1 MMNTQRWYENT
12 QKGFIDQ
19 HIITYIM
26 YKRLITCSDG
36 TWDKPA
42 MKDSKGN
49 ILSSNVCLLYD
60 AIASVDSE
68 GIAQLKAYDTGVGS
82 TYKLMDR
89 IAGGI
94 TGAGI
99 DAKIK
104 DSYLFLVLNYEPG
117 DHIYLFGF
125 SRGAYTARS
134 LAGFIRCCG
143 ILKPQNMHLIEEAF
157 RLYRDRNSFTD
168 PHSDLM
174 SSFRRNYSSEDI
186 TRIKFIGVWDTVGAL
201 GIPMPAWRIYNR
213 ERYMFHDTKLSSTVD
228 YAYQA
233 LAVDEH
239 RKMFAPVLWDA
250 SEDNENGR
258 TIEMEQRWFSG
269 VHVNIGGGSDD
280 MGLSNNTL
288 QWMVEKAQK
297 CGLAFAEEKIERYEP
312 NVLAKGE
319 NSFVGIYYLGG
330 WISRKIK
337 EARYQNQV
345 IDESVFVRIKEI
357 KAYRPTN
364 IIPEFLKL

>member
-1 MMNTQRWYENT
+1 
-12 QKGFIDQ
+12 
-19 HIITYIM
+19 M

-36 TWDKPA
+36 TWNKPE

-60 AIASVDSE
+60 AIAPVDLE
-68 GIAQLKAYDTGVGS
+68 GVAQVKAYDTGVGS

-143 ILKPQNMHLIEEAF
+143 ILKPQNLNLIDEAF
-157 RLYRDRNSFTD
+157 RLYRDRNTYTD
-168 PHSDLM
+168 PNSDLM
-174 SSFRRNYSSEDI
+174 RSFRRNYSSEDI

-201 GIPMPAWRIYNR
+201 GIPLHAWQIYNR

-239 RKMFAPVLWDA
+239 RKKFVPVLWDA
-250 SEDNENGR
+250 SGNNEEGG
-258 TIEMEQRWFSG
+258 TIEMEQRWFAG
-269 VHVNIGGGSDD
+269 VHVNIGGGSEE

-288 QWMVEKAQK
+288 QWMVNKAQK
-297 CGLAFAEEKIERYEP
+297 CGLAFAEEKIERYKP
-312 NVLAKGE
+312 IVLAKAD
-319 NSFVGIYYLGG
+319 NSFTGIYYLSG

-337 EARYQNQV
+337 ESRYLNQV
-345 IDESVFVRIKEI
+345 IDESVFLRIKEI
-357 KAYRPTN
+357 KDYRPSN
-364 IIPEFLKL
+364 VLPEFLKH